1 MDPVIDIENLTKR
14 YDGKAVVGGISFSVQ
29 RGECFGLLGPNGAGK
44 STTLRM
50 MIGLAPIDGGKLTVF
65 GKPMHPEEVDIPRRL
80 GVVPQEDNLD
90 TDLTVIENLLIYA
103 GFFGLSER
111 KVRPRALELLD
122 FVQLKDRAEA
132 RVRELSG
139 GMKRRLVIARALIAE
154 PEAVVLDE
162 PTTGLDPQARH
173 LIWQRLRALK
183 EQGVTLILTT
193 HYMEEAAQL
202 CDRLLVLDHG
212 KILDLGTPQELIER
226 HVEPD
231 VIEIRLNGSGETGE
245 ALLEGLSCR
254 FELVGDTG
262 YCYTDSPWDVMDRLK
277 TRRDLVFLHRPASL
291 EDVFLK
297 LTGRE
302 LRD

>member
-1 MDPVIDIENLTKR
+1 MDPVIDIKNLTKR
-14 YDGKAVVGGISFSVQ
+14 YDGRAVVDGIGFSVN

-50 MIGLAPIDGGKLTVF
+50 MIGLAPIDGGELRVF
-65 GKPMHPEEVDIPRRL
+65 GREMHPEEEEIPRRL

-90 TDLTVIENLLIYA
+90 TDLTVLENLLVYA
-103 GFFGLSER
+103 GYFGLSER
-111 KVRPRALELLD
+111 KTRPRALELLD
-122 FVQLKDRAEA
+122 FVQLADRADS

-139 GMKRRLVIARALIAE
+139 GMKRRLVIARSLIAA

-162 PTTGLDPQARH
+162 PTTGLDPQARR
-173 LIWQRLRALK
+173 LLWQRLRALK

-202 CDRLLVLDHG
+202 CDRLLILDNG

-231 VIEIRLNGSGETGE
+231 VVEIRKNGSGESG
-245 ALLEGLSCR
+245 ADLLEGVECR
-254 FELVGDTG
+254 FEEVGDTS
-262 YCYTDSPWDVMDRLK
+262 YCYTDAPWDVMERLK